1 MLLSQLWANEKEKY
15 DNYKVLSQGLLF
27 TSLSWFFL
35 ILVFLS
41 CVVCTF
47 TFLYIVFFVRD
58 SLSPHIHL
66 MLNSLIGLH
75 RIYGWRNIWKNIW
88 MEEYLD
94 GPRCWWC
101 CGPQPVSCLRK
112 PPSIL
117 MDKTLGTSL
126 LIAQLRVWFFLM
138 FLFVSCFRTNVPKWE
153 REKHSRTFCSGSLM
167 SSAAL

>member
-1 MLLSQLWANEKEKY
+1 MWPQSGSKEGSVSSKRWFADELRLCIVSLSLSLSFW
-15 DNYKVLSQGLLF
+15 KVAILHF

-35 ILVFLS
+35 IFGFFLS
-41 CVVCTF
+41 CVICTF
-47 TFLYIVFFVRD
+47 TSYILCFFLRD

-66 MLNSLIGLH
+66 MLNSLIGQ
-75 RIYGWRNIWKNIW
+75 RIYGWKNIWMNIW

-126 LIAQLRVWFFLM
+126 LIAQLGLTSLVHSDVFICQ
-138 FLFVSCFRTNVPKWE
+138 LF
-153 REKHSRTFCSGSLM
+153 
-167 SSAAL
+167 

>member
-1 MLLSQLWANEKEKY
+1 M
-15 DNYKVLSQGLLF
+15 LSQGLLF

-35 ILVFLS
+35 ILFLS

-47 TFLYIVFFVRD
+47 TFLCIVFFVRD
-58 SLSPHIHL
+58 SPFPHIHL

-101 CGPQPVSCLRK
+101 CGP
-112 PPSIL
+112 
-117 MDKTLGTSL
+117 SL
-126 LIAQLRVWFFLM
+126 CRAWGNLHQYWWTRLWAPACWLPNSVWLVWFNLM